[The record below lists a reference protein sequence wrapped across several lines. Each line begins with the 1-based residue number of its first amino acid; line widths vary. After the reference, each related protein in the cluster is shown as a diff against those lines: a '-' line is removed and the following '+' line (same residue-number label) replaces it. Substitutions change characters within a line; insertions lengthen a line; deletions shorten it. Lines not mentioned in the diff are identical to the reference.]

1 MSLFVFNSVKLPST
15 RVPHKSQWPTSAS
28 HVRTLFG
35 QHVLWCPLSKGG
47 SHLSEK
53 ELEPYRHIGD
63 PLVDDLL
70 ERIDQQGSPLSAGGD
85 LLELIGGIERGDDDT
100 TLSPQLQKDLIAFL
114 ATCRTVP
121 EWVNVEQL
129 NRGRTVFLTYAP
141 AIGAALYYRS
151 LVPGFSI
158 PNIAAVIQSTRYL
171 ASDQVTS
178 RLTDT
183 GALLSSCMTG
193 TISTLFEGGNGWKA
207 ALYVRVL
214 HAKVRR
220 ALLKRSKPKWD
231 TSRLGVP
238 INQEDMAATLLAFS
252 VNALVGVEFVSG
264 IPMKRQEQLDY
275 LALWRYIG
283 WLLGVHTV
291 TDEDF
296 SGKLR
301 PLDPCGPG
309 WFANGDPTVHS
320 RSILM
325 SVIFHLMKPDESSV
339 TVANHLLKIGRSQD
353 QDENSKDENKR
364 IAWFYFR
371 SLQCR
376 RFIGDP
382 LADALQLAR
391 HDIWWKRWLLFLVST
406 SYLSLLRMYTL
417 AAMLCPPAKR
427 RMQRWHLHSLTRFHE
442 YWTKSHQT
450 RMAKALG
457 KEKDQME
464 TPASCCPFAMVAPPE
479 Y

>member
-1 MSLFVFNSVKLPST
+1 
-15 RVPHKSQWPTSAS
+15 
-28 HVRTLFG
+28 VRTLFG
-35 QHVLWCPLSKGG
+35 QQVLWCPLEKEG

-53 ELEPYRHIGD
+53 QLEPYRQIGD

-70 ERIDQQGSPLSAGGD
+70 ERLDQQGSPLSAGGNLLD
-85 LLELIGGIERGDDDT
+85 LIEGIERGNNHNHT
-100 TLSPQLQKDLIAFL
+100 TLSPQLQKDLVAFL
-114 ATCRTVP
+114 ERYRTVP
-121 EWVNVEQL
+121 EWVNVKQL
-129 NRGRTVFLTYAP
+129 ENGRTVFLTYTP

-171 ASDQVTS
+171 VSSDQVTT
-178 RLTDT
+178 RLADT

-193 TISTLFEGGNGWKA
+193 SISTLFAGGNGWKA
-207 ALYVRVL
+207 ALYVRIL

-220 ALLKRSKPKWD
+220 ALLKRRGNKKWD
-231 TSRLGVP
+231 TNRLGVP

-252 VNALVGVEFVSG
+252 VNALVGVEFVAG

-291 TDEDF
+291 SDDEALST
-296 SGKLR
+296 SGRQLR

-309 WFANGDPTVHS
+309 WFANGDPLFHS

-339 TVANHLLKIGRSQD
+339 VVAKHLLKIRRSQD
-353 QDENSKDENKR
+353 QDANSQGARTR

-382 LADALQLAR
+382 LADALQLAQ
-391 HDIWWKRWLLFLVST
+391 HDIWWKRWLLFSAST
-406 SYLSLLRMYTL
+406 LYLSLLRMYTL
-417 AAMLCPPAKR
+417 TAMFCPPAKWR
-427 RMQRWHLHSLTRFHE
+427 IQRWHLAFLTRFHE
-442 YWTKSHQT
+442 DWRKSHST

-457 KEKDQME
+457 TESPE
-464 TPASCCPFAMVAPPE
+464 SCCPFAMVAPPE